1 MRGPC
6 HNSVTAA
13 WQVRSQRERRQSL
26 AASMPQAAPAM
37 RVDTRLKC
45 PVCCGPRL
53 FSPAGLRD
61 HTRAKH
67 DAAAQRQVDLLLA
80 GGPPQQRSSSAVPV
94 HAHAQASSAGPTAT
108 AAASA
113 GAAHGMCM
121 GAGAASLSGQPPAQP
136 VKHELIDLTTV
147 KPVVVSPTVKPEVV
161 DLTTPAFVAG
171 APIPGAAAGAFAQ
184 PPPLPQPQVA
194 LQTACARVLFPA
206 EGASILPP

>member
-1 MRGPC
+1 MGPDC
-6 HNSVTAA
+6 
-13 WQVRSQRERRQSL
+13 
-26 AASMPQAAPAM
+26 
-37 RVDTRLKC
+37 
-45 PVCCGPRL
+45 

-136 VKHELIDLTTV
+136 VKHEMVDLTTV
-147 KPVVVSPTVKPEVV
+147 KPEVVSHTVKPEVV

-171 APIPGAAAGAFAQ
+171 APIPGASAGAFAK
-184 PPPLPQPQVA
+184 PPPLPHPQVA
-194 LQTACARVLFPA
+194 LQAPASVTAGGAASPSIDEAAAADSSMHPA
-206 EGASILPP
+206 LLMSQ